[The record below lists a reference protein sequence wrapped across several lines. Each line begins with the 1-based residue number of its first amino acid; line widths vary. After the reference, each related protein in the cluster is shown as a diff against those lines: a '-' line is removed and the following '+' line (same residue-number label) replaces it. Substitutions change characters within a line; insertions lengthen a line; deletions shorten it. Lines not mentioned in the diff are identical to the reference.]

1 MGADSTKT
9 LAEICGVGNVT
20 RKVNIRARE
29 RIRAALERSELD
41 IQIQVALLS
50 FGAAYCQ
57 GDSKECIIE
66 MLQTPLLNLSRENA
80 ERLCGL
86 SCLRW

>member
-1 MGADSTKT
+1 MDADITET

-29 RIRAALERSELD
+29 RIREALERSELD
-41 IQIQVALLS
+41 IQMKVALLS

-66 MLQTPLLNLSRENA
+66 MLQTPLLNLSGADA

-86 SCLRW
+86 SCLKW